1 MGLLT
6 TVCAWCAPEVT
17 LLAQQ
22 HVEGASGLAY
32 GICETHQAALVA
44 ELVADD
50 FAEMEQ
56 RRCPCHDAG
65 TMLMVRTCWCERA
78 C

>member
-6 TVCAWCAPEVT
+6 TGCAWCAPKVT

-22 HVEGASGLAY
+22 HVEGASGLAH
-32 GICETHQAALVA
+32 GICETHKAALVA

-50 FAEMEQ
+50 VAEMEP
-56 RRCPCHDAG
+56 RRYSCHAAG
-65 TMLMVRTCWCERA
+65 TMLMVMTCWC
-78 C
+78 